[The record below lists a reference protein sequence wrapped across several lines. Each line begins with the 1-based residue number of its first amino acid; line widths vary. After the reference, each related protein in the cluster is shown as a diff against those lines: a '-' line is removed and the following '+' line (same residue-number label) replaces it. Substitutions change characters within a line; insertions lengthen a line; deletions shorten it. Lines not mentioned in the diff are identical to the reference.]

1 MFKAYRVGVLF
12 VAAWACLTGFAQA
25 QDFPVRQIHA
35 IIGFPPGSG
44 ADVLGRYFSRKLSDL
59 AGKPVVVDNRPGA
72 TSNIALGLVAKAK
85 PDGYTILYSANSNMA
100 GSRFLFKDLPF
111 DTQKDFLPIAQLTQ
125 TTFILVVTPD
135 SPVQSVA
142 DLTKMLRD
150 NARMKYGYTNQT
162 SQLATEFYVSL
173 IGAKPTAVSYRT
185 GVDTIPD
192 LAQRAIDFTVIDGTV
207 GSAQIKAGRIRPLA
221 VTTAER
227 HPALPGVP
235 TMREAGIAEY
245 DEFASWWSAWAPAGT
260 PKPIISKLAG
270 WFDQITR
277 SEETREF
284 LVGMAGSPQFGG
296 PEETAARLEREIAK
310 WGRVTKAA
318 GIEPQ

>member
-1 MFKAYRVGVLF
+1 MLTPGEYILSTGQLSGRQAVPASVKAAVG
-12 VAAWACLTGFAQA
+12 G
-25 QDFPVRQIHA
+25 
-35 IIGFPPGSG
+35 GGSG
-44 ADVLGRYFSRKLSDL
+44 LFSG
-59 AGKPVVVDNRPGA
+59 AVV
-72 TSNIALGLVAKAK
+72 NI
-85 PDGYTILYSANSNMA
+85 
-100 GSRFLFKDLPF
+100 GS
-111 DTQKDFLPIAQLTQ
+111 T
-125 TTFILVVTPD
+125 
-135 SPVQSVA
+135 
-142 DLTKMLRD
+142 
-150 NARMKYGYTNQT
+150 
-162 SQLATEFYVSL
+162 
-173 IGAKPTAVSYRT
+173 
-185 GVDTIPD
+185 DTIPD
-192 LAQRAIDFTVIDGTV
+192 LAQRAIDFTVMDGTF
-207 GSAQIKAGRIRPLA
+207 GSTQVKSGRIRALA

-235 TMREAGIAEY
+235 TMREAGIADY

-284 LVGMAGSPQFGG
+284 LAGIAGSPQFGG